1 MAKLNLKESFVLA
14 WGLAYIACSVLKPS
28 IHGTSAILGIMIM
41 IPWGS
46 VMITGL
52 FLSRTENYK
61 KTGAVML
68 LIIGILEVFGGV
80 ASWTGLNTWH
90 INLGNRTL
98 LQVSMATYDFVAAIV
113 LLNLGTE
120 RLTPAFP

>member
-1 MAKLNLKESFVLA
+1 
-14 WGLAYIACSVLKPS
+14 
-28 IHGTSAILGIMIM
+28 
-41 IPWGS
+41 
-46 VMITGL
+46 MITGL

-98 LQVSMATYDFVAAIV
+98 LQVSMATYDFAAAIV

-120 RLTPAFP
+120 RLTSASP